1 MAVSVYILTSSVR
14 VSFSPHLLQ
23 YLLFIDFL
31 MMGILTG
38 QNSPPWP
45 VPLGWPYTMWS
56 TKNWGKFLK
65 RWEYPT
71 SWPASWEIC
80 MQVRKQQLELDMEQE
95 TGSKSGKEYVKTVY
109 CHSAYLTSEDP
120 LFSSIA
126 TTLSYTD
133 KCFSLRKP
141 KIPYWVAF
149 PLPCKLVLTLRWY
162 V

>member
-80 MQVRKQQLELDMEQE
+80 MQVKKQQLDQQR
-95 TGSKSGKEYVKTVY
+95 TCSKLGKEYIKAVYYHCLFNLYAGYIMWNAGLDEHKLESRLPGEILITSDMQMTPSVWQKVK
-109 CHSAYLTSEDP
+109 
-120 LFSSIA
+120 
-126 TTLSYTD
+126 
-133 KCFSLRKP
+133 KN
-141 KIPYWVAF
+141 
-149 PLPCKLVLTLRWY
+149 
-162 V
+162 